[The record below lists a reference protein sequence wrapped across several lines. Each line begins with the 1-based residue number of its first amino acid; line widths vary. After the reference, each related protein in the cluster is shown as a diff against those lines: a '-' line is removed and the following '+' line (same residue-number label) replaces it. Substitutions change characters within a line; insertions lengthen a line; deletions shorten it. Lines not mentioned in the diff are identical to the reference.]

1 MRRLLVMIFITVG
14 VLPVIS
20 FAEGRSISSLG
31 RLEPLNGVTQLSGPS
46 GGSGSGTVIKSLEV
60 SEGDW
65 VEEGQVVAYLDSYNL
80 RKAEVARLQAIL
92 NNADS
97 EMTRQ
102 KNLSKTSATSKVRFD
117 AAAMELNIAQAD
129 LAAARAK
136 LELSVVRSPLK
147 AQVLEI
153 HARPGERVSSIGVM
167 DLGQTDQMYAVAEV
181 YETDIT
187 NVEEGQRAWVSA
199 AALEERWPGTV
210 ERISLKVGRMD
221 VLGTDPIAK
230 TDARVVEVFIRLDNS
245 EATSRFTNM
254 QVQVEIER

>member
-1 MRRLLVMIFITVG
+1 VRPLPALILITIG
-14 VLPVIS
+14 FSPMLAH
-20 FAEGRSISSLG
+20 AEGRSISSLG

-46 GGSGSGTVIKSLEV
+46 GGASGSVIKELSV
-60 SEGDW
+60 NEGDL
-65 VEEGQVVAYLDSYNL
+65 VEKGQVVAYLDSYAL

-102 KNLSKTSATSKVRFD
+102 RNLSKTSATSKVRFD
-117 AAAMELNIAQAD
+117 AAAMELNIAKAD

-136 LELSVVRSPLK
+136 LELSVVRSPID
-147 AQVLEI
+147 AQILEI
-153 HARPGERVSSIGVM
+153 HSRPGERVNADGVM

-181 YETDIT
+181 YETDI
-187 NVEEGQRAWVSA
+187 VHVKEGQKAWVST
-199 AALEERWPGTV
+199 AALEERWPGKV

-230 TDARVVEVFIRLDNS
+230 TDARVVEVFIRLDSS
-245 EATSRFTNM
+245 ESVSRFTNM
-254 QVQVEIER
+254 QVQVEIEL